1 MNESSNVN
9 KPYTLNLQN
18 LLVVIQKNYVK
29 RPMEIQGKIAQ

>member
-9 KPYTLNLQN
+9 KPFTLNLQN
-18 LLVVIQKNYVK
+18 LLVVIKNSYVK